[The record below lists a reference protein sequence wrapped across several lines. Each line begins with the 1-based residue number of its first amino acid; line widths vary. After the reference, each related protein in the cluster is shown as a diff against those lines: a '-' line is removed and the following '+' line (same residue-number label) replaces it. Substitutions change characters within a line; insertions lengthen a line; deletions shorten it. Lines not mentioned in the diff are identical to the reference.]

1 LAVALSIPVFPTV
14 ANTWDS
20 NFYHESA
27 LSLTRGQG
35 YEFQGQPTAFFPPAF
50 PVALSGAYRILDPVA
65 RSGQMLNVLL
75 SLALCGI
82 TVLAA
87 RSFLGR
93 AAGRWAL
100 LIMALEPSQILMP
113 AFLMSET
120 LCATLLMLLF
130 LAAWRGAW
138 RGWLWLV
145 VAGLAGAAAGMTRG
159 HGFLLVPLVPLV
171 LFVRDGLPRARFVIM
186 LLVLL
191 GVSAGTISLWATRNQ
206 AKLGRAVPV
215 ATNGGINLLLGNNVN
230 AWGGR
235 AEPPGGVPQTGN
247 EIVDERIAADRAME
261 FVRRNPGRFVAT
273 LPLKVIRLWSF
284 GPAVTYRAELR
295 TKLGNTVGWTV
306 TGLAQAS
313 HFALLILGALGL
325 YGVARRGGRAGPAFH
340 LILGVFAIWTLGHL
354 PFLGGARYLFPIQPL
369 LVLAAILPA
378 ARVSD
383 NEV

>member
-1 LAVALSIPVFPTV
+1 
-14 ANTWDS
+14 
-20 NFYHESA
+20 
-27 LSLTRGQG
+27 
-35 YEFQGQPTAFFPPAF
+35 
-50 PVALSGAYRILDPVA
+50 
-65 RSGQMLNVLL
+65 
-75 SLALCGI
+75 
-82 TVLAA
+82 
-87 RSFLGR
+87 
-93 AAGRWAL
+93 
-100 LIMALEPSQILMP
+100 
-113 AFLMSET
+113 
-120 LCATLLMLLF
+120 
-130 LAAWRGAW
+130 
-138 RGWLWLV
+138 
-145 VAGLAGAAAGMTRG
+145 
-159 HGFLLVPLVPLV
+159 
-171 LFVRDGLPRARFVIM
+171 
-186 LLVLL
+186 
-191 GVSAGTISLWATRNQ
+191 
-206 AKLGRAVPV
+206 
-215 ATNGGINLLLGNNVN
+215 
-230 AWGGR
+230 
-235 AEPPGGVPQTGN
+235 
-247 EIVDERIAADRAME
+247 ME